1 MRISDW
7 RSDVCSSDL
16 APSGYAL
23 HRRGVLPDICTTGEV
38 TSPADVMAR
47 IQTGALPISADLRRL
62 EVDTEDDEAVEALR
76 AHCPT
81 REGDEDIDMTV
92 ARNLMEDPV
101 LYARAPHSVADK
113 TGRASGGGSVCQSE

>member
-7 RSDVCSSDL
+7 SSDVCSSDL
-16 APSGYAL
+16 AL

-47 IQTGALPISADLRRL
+47 IQTGALPNSADLRRL

-81 REGDEDIDMTV
+81 REGDEEIDMTV
-92 ARNLMEDPV
+92 ARILLEDPV
-101 LYARAPHSVADK
+101 IYAK
-113 TGRASGGGSVCQSE
+113 IGRAHV

>member
-7 RSDVCSSDL
+7 SSDVCSSDL
-16 APSGYAL
+16 AL

-38 TSPADVMAR
+38 TSPPDVMAR

-76 AHCPT
+76 AHCST
-81 REGDEDIDMTV
+81 RETGSESCR
-92 ARNLMEDPV
+92 AR
-101 LYARAPHSVADK
+101 
-113 TGRASGGGSVCQSE
+113 VCQCVWISVVAVSLTKKHKHHMLSPITFFTYNRTV